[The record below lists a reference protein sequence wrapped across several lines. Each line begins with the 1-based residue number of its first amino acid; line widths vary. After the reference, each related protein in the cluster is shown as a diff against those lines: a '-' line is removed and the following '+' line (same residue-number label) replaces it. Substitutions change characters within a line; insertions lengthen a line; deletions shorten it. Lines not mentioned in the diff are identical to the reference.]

1 MEDLQSKN
9 NQPDFSSLTGIMDYF
24 HNVPFEQFQRE
35 LNDWFSKAL
44 LEKGIDPEK
53 IQINGHPNLS
63 SIPDLVSQIY
73 HQAELL
79 KTVSE
84 FNIKPSNE
92 IK

>member
-1 MEDLQSKN
+1 MEDLQSTT
-9 NQPDFSSLTGIMDYF
+9 NQPDFSTLTGIMDYF
-24 HNVPFEQFQRE
+24 HRVPFETFQKD

-44 LEKGIDPEK
+44 LDKGIDPEN
-53 IQINGHPNLS
+53 IQIKGHPNLS
-63 SIPDLVSQIY
+63 SVPDLVSQIY

-84 FNIKPSNE
+84 FNIKPSDE